1 MKNSNKT
8 PECYVIGIDCGSLSA
23 RALIAR
29 VSDGAV
35 ISESA
40 ADYPHGILDKTL
52 PNGMPIPEHFVLQV
66 AEDYLQ
72 VIPQTIREAVE
83 QAGVSPNQIIGIG
96 VDATSCTLVAC
107 TGDGTPLS
115 TLPTYMT
122 EPHCYIKLWKYHHVQ
137 KQVDDIYELARKRKE
152 SFLAHFGG
160 TVSCEWMLPKVM
172 QVYDENRQ
180 LFDETAYY
188 LDLCDWLTWNMTG
201 SITRSRNS
209 AGFKNLWDEEK
220 GDISREFL
228 DGLRPGLGDAY
239 YAKVL
244 AAPVVMHGQ
253 CCGVLDQKGAAWLGL
268 PEGIPV
274 SAGMMDGHASLI
286 ATGLQNEGDMA
297 IIVGTSNGIP
307 VLSDTFR
314 EIPGVSGVVRNALVS
329 GKYAY
334 AAGQIATGDMLD
346 WFVRNSVPCEYRER
360 AELLGMDIHA
370 YLSQLAAAE
379 HPEKNSLTVLDWWN
393 GNRSILCDQQ
403 LTGTILGLTLD
414 TRPEQ
419 IYCAMLQGIACGTR
433 VIMEQFQQYGQ
444 KIHRVFACGGI
455 PRKNRFFMQ
464 QYANILNMQVY
475 VVNYSNT
482 SALGSAICAAA
493 AAGLE
498 RGGYGSLE
506 EAMRHMR
513 MRDLTIYQPQREY
526 AQEYENQYQ
535 RYRYFH
541 DLLGNAKYKRTAER
555 SNNHA
560 L

>member
-1 MKNSNKT
+1 MKNSKKT
-8 PECYVIGIDCGSLSA
+8 PERYVIGIDCGSLSA

-40 ADYPHGILDKTL
+40 AEYPHGILDKTL
-52 PNGMPIPEHFVLQV
+52 PNGTPIPEHFVLQM

-72 VIPQTIREAVE
+72 VIPQVIQEAVE
-83 QAGVSPNQIIGIG
+83 QAAVRLEQIIGIG
-96 VDATSCTLVAC
+96 VDATSCTLVPC
-107 TGDGTPLS
+107 TDDGTPLS
-115 TLPTYMT
+115 MLPTYTT
-122 EPHCYIKLWKYHHVQ
+122 EPHCYVKLWKHHHVQ
-137 KQVDDIYELARKRKE
+137 KQVDDIYELACRRE
-152 SFLAHFGG
+152 EPFLTRFGG

-172 QVYDENRQ
+172 QIFDENRKI
-180 LFDETAYY
+180 FDKTAHY
-188 LDLCDWLTWNMTG
+188 LDLCDWITWKMTG

-209 AGFKNLWDEEK
+209 AGFKNLWDEEN
-220 GDISREFL
+220 GDVSREFL
-228 DGLRPGLGDAY
+228 DSLRPGLGQAY

-244 AAPVVMHGQ
+244 AAPVVMHGRR
-253 CCGVLDQKGAAWLGL
+253 CGVLDQKGADWLGL
-268 PEGIPV
+268 PAGIPV

-346 WFVRNSVPCEYRER
+346 WFVKNSVPYEYREK
-360 AELLGMDIHA
+360 AESLGMDIHA
-370 YLSQLAAAE
+370 YLSQLAAE
-379 HPEKNSLTVLDWWN
+379 GHPEKNPLTVLDWWN

-433 VIMEQFQQYGQ
+433 VIMEQFKKYGQ
-444 KIHRVFACGGI
+444 QIRRVFACGGI
-455 PRKNRFFMQ
+455 PRKNQFFMQ
-464 QYANILNMQVY
+464 QYANILNTQIY

-493 AAGLE
+493 AAGVDG
-498 RGGYGSLE
+498 GGYSSLE
-506 EAMRHMR
+506 EAMCNMR
-513 MRDLTIYQPQREY
+513 IRDLTLYQPQEAY
-526 AQEYENQYQ
+526 AQEYETQYR

-541 DLLGNAKYKRTAER
+541 DLLGNTKYETVDKRSDDHE
-555 SNNHA
+555 
-560 L
+560 